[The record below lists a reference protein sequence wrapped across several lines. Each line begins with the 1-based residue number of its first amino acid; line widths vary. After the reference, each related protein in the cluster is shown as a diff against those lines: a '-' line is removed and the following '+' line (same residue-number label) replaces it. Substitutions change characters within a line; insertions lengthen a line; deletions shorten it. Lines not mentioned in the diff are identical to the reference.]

1 MIKLGI
7 KRTSPLRVGDWVY
20 TKERFIDGF
29 ELVPFVD
36 ASGAPLESRA
46 FQTQYYPDLWRAHDA
61 FVNPWPDIDKTAG
74 SVFFPSNF
82 GKANVAQ
89 IYRGGSTVFVGK
101 YGNNLYVS
109 TAIDEISDH
118 KTGVGNYKYSGLPKG
133 YKSALLTL
141 DNYEKIKLS
150 NDNGASWIDFIDLGR
165 VINCFDVGRY
175 CTDVLVA
182 SSIYDS
188 DSGLH
193 VSHVVLCD
201 ETTGSLVTTELPTV
215 GLGGLRIDTCHVFQA
230 FDANYNQDN
239 KYVVRFMANQTTD
252 PVFAF
257 FNKAE
262 QKWIPVVV
270 PLQYAAYTSGSEPVI
285 SADYTKIYWA
295 YEQHLYVFDFAT
307 GKFLKRV
314 QIASKT
320 NNPPTNSGSPV
331 WNNDNFSYNC
341 NGIEALRLP
350 YMPDPDYS
358 GEPKYHDA
366 IVIAGSERVYIYVDD
381 GKNIVDVLY
390 NLIGDET
397 PKPAFLAA
405 KDANIVYLVLK
416 NGIIKT
422 YNGLPPSAFV
432 IKAIKENGVV
442 NTGYSLVVRKM
453 P

>member
-7 KRTSPLRVGDWVY
+7 KRASPLRVGDWVY

-36 ASGAPLESRA
+36 ASGAVLESRA
-46 FQTQYYPDLWRAHDA
+46 FQTQYYPELWRARDEIY
-61 FVNPWPDIDKTAG
+61 NPLDDIDKTTG

-82 GKANVAQ
+82 GKTNVAQ
-89 IYRGGSTVFVGK
+89 IYRNGSPGFVGK
-101 YGNNLYVS
+101 HGSDLYVS
-109 TAIDEISDH
+109 GAIEEISDH
-118 KTGVGNYKYSGLPKG
+118 KTGVGNYTYSELPKG
-133 YKSALLTL
+133 YKTALLTL

-150 NDNGASWIDFIDLGR
+150 NDDGATWIDFINLGR
-165 VINCFDVGRY
+165 IINCFDVGRY
-175 CTDVLVA
+175 CTEVLVA

-188 DSGLH
+188 DTSLY
-193 VSHVVLCD
+193 VSHVALCD

-215 GLGGLRIDTCHVFQA
+215 GLGGLRIATCHAFQA

-239 KYVVRFMANQTTD
+239 KYVVRFMANKTTD

-270 PLQYAAYTSGSEPVI
+270 PVQYAAYTSGSDPVM
-285 SADYTKIYWA
+285 STDYTKIYWA
-295 YEQHLYVFDFAT
+295 YEQYLYVFDFAT

-314 QIASKT
+314 QIASKA
-320 NNPPTNSGSPV
+320 NNPPNTSGSPV

-341 NGIEALRLP
+341 NGIQAVRMP
-350 YMPDPDYS
+350 YMADPDYS
-358 GEPKYHDA
+358 GGPEYLSG
-366 IVIAGSERVYIYVDD
+366 VVVAGSERVYIYVDD
-381 GKNIVDVLY
+381 GKDIVDILY
-390 NLIGDET
+390 NIAGDST

-405 KDANIVYLVLK
+405 KDTNFAHLVLK
-416 NGIIKT
+416 NGIIKN
-422 YNGLPPSAFV
+422 YNGIPPYAFT
-432 IKAIKENGVV
+432 INAIKENGVV